1 MPRKVLVLSVIGFAI
16 MLFVV
21 FVAFAMHP
29 YRIVSSAMEPT
40 LHCAKPQPGCLG
52 GKDDRVLVCRL
63 CTHFGSPSRG
73 DIVAFNTPPATINA
87 CGEGGTFIKRIIGLP
102 GETVKEDDKGFI
114 WIRGPDARTWSRL
127 NEPYVSAQARRLD
140 SAHHHQRWNVPT
152 AAYFV
157 MGDNRSESC
166 DSRTWGPVPKG
177 NVIGPV
183 VFRYWPLSRL
193 GFL

>member
-1 MPRKVLVLSVIGFAI
+1 MPRKALVLGLIGFVI
-16 MLFVV
+16 MLLFG
-21 FVAFAMHP
+21 FVAFATRP

-40 LHCAKPQPGCLG
+40 LNCAKPGVGCLG

-63 CTHFGSPSRG
+63 CLRFGSPSRG
-73 DIVAFNTPPATINA
+73 DIVVFNTPPAAATA
-87 CGEGGTFIKRIIGLP
+87 CGEGGTFVKRVIGLP

-114 WIRGPDARTWSRL
+114 WIRAPNASTWTKL
-127 NEPYVSAQARRLD
+127 NEPYVSARARQLD
-140 SAHHHQRWNVPT
+140 SAHWHEQWTVPDG
-152 AAYFV
+152 AYFV

-166 DSRTWGPVPKG
+166 DSRQWGLVPR
-177 NVIGPV
+177 NDLIGPA